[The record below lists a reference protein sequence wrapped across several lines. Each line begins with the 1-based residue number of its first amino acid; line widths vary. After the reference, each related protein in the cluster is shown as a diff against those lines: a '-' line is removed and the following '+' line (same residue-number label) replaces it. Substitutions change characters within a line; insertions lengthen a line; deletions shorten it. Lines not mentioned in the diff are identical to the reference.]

1 MPRRSA
7 RSPDA
12 APPAASRIIHGD
24 NLEVMRGLPDE
35 SIDLVYAD
43 PPFFTGARKVA
54 RARNGDAS
62 GHAFDDTW
70 AGDLAGYVAW
80 MSERLSEM
88 HRLLTPCGV
97 LYLHCDWHAG
107 HYLKVELDRIFG
119 RERFQNE
126 IVWHYGLGASNARRH
141 FLRKHDT
148 ILVYARGDAP
158 TFNLQR
164 GGVTPAMLAKYCHED
179 ERGRY
184 MMSRGRQYYLQ
195 GGKPLDSVWDI
206 PAIAA
211 TSSERLGY
219 PTQKPEALLERIVL
233 ASSHPGDLV
242 ADFFCGSGT
251 AAAVAH
257 RLGRRWLACDAS
269 AGAVAMTRGR
279 LEALGVAFT
288 AEGDATTLNAT

>member
-7 RSPDA
+7 RSAGA
-12 APPAASRIIHGD
+12 APPPAASRLIHGD
-24 NLEVMRGLPDE
+24 NLEVMRSLPDGC
-35 SIDLVYAD
+35 IDLVYAD

-54 RARNGDAS
+54 RARNGDGAS
-62 GHAFDDTW
+62 HAFDDAW
-70 AGDLAGYVAW
+70 AGDLAAYVAW
-80 MSERLSEM
+80 MSERLREM
-88 HRLLTPCGV
+88 HRLLSPRGV
-97 LYLHCDWHAG
+97 LYLHCDFHAG
-107 HYLKVELDRIFG
+107 HYLKVEMDRIFG

-126 IVWHYGLGASNARRH
+126 IIWRYGLGASNARRH

-164 GGVTPAMLAKYCHED
+164 GDVTPAMLAKYCHED
-179 ERGRY
+179 DGGRY
-184 MMSRGRQYYLQ
+184 MMSRGRKYYLQ

-219 PTQKPEALLERIVL
+219 PTQKPEALLERIIL
-233 ASSHPGDLV
+233 ASSNPNDVV

-251 AAAVAH
+251 TPAVAH
-257 RLGRRWLACDAS
+257 RLARRWLACDAS
-269 AGAVAMTRGR
+269 AGAVAMTRSR
-279 LEALGVAFT
+279 LVGLGAQLKHET
-288 AEGDATTLNAT
+288 APKPL

>member
-7 RSPDA
+7 PASA
-12 APPAASRIIHGD
+12 AATATLRANRLIHGD
-24 NLEVMRGLPDE
+24 NLDVMRALPNGCV
-35 SIDLVYAD
+35 DLAYSD

-54 RARNGDAS
+54 RARNGDAA
-62 GHAFDDTW
+62 HAFDDAW

-80 MSERLSEM
+80 MSARLTEM
-88 HRLLTPCGV
+88 RRLLSPRGV

-107 HYLKVELDRIFG
+107 HYLKVEVDRIFG

-126 IVWHYGLGASNARRH
+126 VVWHYGLGASNATRH

-164 GGVTPAMLAKYCHED
+164 GDVTPAMLAKYCHED
-179 ERGRY
+179 EGGRY
-184 MMSRGRQYYLQ
+184 MRSRGKKYYLQ

-233 ASSHPGDLV
+233 ASSNPGDVV

-251 AAAVAH
+251 TPAVAH

-269 AGAVAMTRGR
+269 AGAIDVTRAR
-279 LEALGVAFT
+279 LQAIGAQFSESAV
-288 AEGDATTLNAT
+288 